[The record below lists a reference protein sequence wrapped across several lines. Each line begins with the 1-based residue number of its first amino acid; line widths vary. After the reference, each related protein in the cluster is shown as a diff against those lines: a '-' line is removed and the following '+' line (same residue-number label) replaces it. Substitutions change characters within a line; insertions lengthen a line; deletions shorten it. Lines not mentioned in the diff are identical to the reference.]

1 MNRIEPTI
9 PSNTTLQKITHAT
22 GDFEQL
28 YQVPS
33 KHSFVATDIEKI
45 SQAPTKHT
53 IAEEEDLDL
62 ILHRL
67 FNPLEYQGI
76 QLDESNFYLNQLSP
90 LAYKAA

>member
-1 MNRIEPTI
+1 MNRIEPTM
-9 PSNTTLQKITHAT
+9 PNNATLQKIAHAT

-28 YQVPS
+28 YQVPT

-53 IAEEEDLDL
+53 IAEEDL
-62 ILHRL
+62 
-67 FNPLEYQGI
+67 E
-76 QLDESNFYLNQLSP
+76 LDENNYLLNPFFP